1 MGNFFQRQC
10 RKKHIPIWRKCNG
23 GGGMSF
29 SFPSLLF
36 HEGRTYGQPEVV
48 PISLPQVATGL
59 RSRLPGSFR
68 RRGFQPDLLMPQEA
82 LFAREAHSMQAAMR
96 RALLRRGRSGN
107 AAFSKIESNV
117 AGNLYRMCR
126 KEESADDRNRS
137 KTSETE
143 ISDYFLERRQ
153 PEYGDQGVK
162 KEVKDET
169 KNRIRVISW
178 ILFVIYIGLLIYFL
192 FLSEEYGRTSF
203 DQRMYRYNLTPFQEI
218 KRFWIYRHRVGFW
231 VSFLNLAGNVI
242 GFLPFGFFLPILSR
256 RLRNGVLVTMSG
268 FGLSLLVESIQ
279 LIFKVG
285 CFDVDD
291 LILNTLGV
299 LFGYLSF
306 WICNGIRRMSYE
318 KKI

>member
-1 MGNFFQRQC
+1 M
-10 RKKHIPIWRKCNG
+10 
-23 GGGMSF
+23 
-29 SFPSLLF
+29 
-36 HEGRTYGQPEVV
+36 
-48 PISLPQVATGL
+48 
-59 RSRLPGSFR
+59 
-68 RRGFQPDLLMPQEA
+68 
-82 LFAREAHSMQAAMR
+82 
-96 RALLRRGRSGN
+96 
-107 AAFSKIESNV
+107 
-117 AGNLYRMCR
+117 
-126 KEESADDRNRS
+126 
-137 KTSETE
+137 
-143 ISDYFLERRQ
+143 
-153 PEYGDQGVK
+153 
-162 KEVKDET
+162 KDET

-218 KRFWIYRHRVGFW
+218 KRFWIYRHRV
-231 VSFLNLAGNVI
+231 
-242 GFLPFGFFLPILSR
+242 GFFLPILSR

-306 WICNGIRRMSYE
+306 WICNGIRRMIYE

>member
-1 MGNFFQRQC
+1 M
-10 RKKHIPIWRKCNG
+10 
-23 GGGMSF
+23 
-29 SFPSLLF
+29 
-36 HEGRTYGQPEVV
+36 
-48 PISLPQVATGL
+48 
-59 RSRLPGSFR
+59 
-68 RRGFQPDLLMPQEA
+68 
-82 LFAREAHSMQAAMR
+82 
-96 RALLRRGRSGN
+96 
-107 AAFSKIESNV
+107 
-117 AGNLYRMCR
+117 
-126 KEESADDRNRS
+126 
-137 KTSETE
+137 
-143 ISDYFLERRQ
+143 
-153 PEYGDQGVK
+153 
-162 KEVKDET
+162 
-169 KNRIRVISW
+169 
-178 ILFVIYIGLLIYFL
+178 IYIGLLIYFL

-203 DQRMYRYNLTPFQEI
+203 DQRMYRYNL
-218 KRFWIYRHRVGFW
+218 VGFW

-306 WICNGIRRMSYE
+306 WICNGIRRMIYE

>member
-1 MGNFFQRQC
+1 M
-10 RKKHIPIWRKCNG
+10 
-23 GGGMSF
+23 
-29 SFPSLLF
+29 
-36 HEGRTYGQPEVV
+36 
-48 PISLPQVATGL
+48 
-59 RSRLPGSFR
+59 
-68 RRGFQPDLLMPQEA
+68 
-82 LFAREAHSMQAAMR
+82 
-96 RALLRRGRSGN
+96 
-107 AAFSKIESNV
+107 
-117 AGNLYRMCR
+117 
-126 KEESADDRNRS
+126 
-137 KTSETE
+137 
-143 ISDYFLERRQ
+143 
-153 PEYGDQGVK
+153 
-162 KEVKDET
+162 KDET

-203 DQRMYRYNLTPFQEI
+203 DQRMYRYN
-218 KRFWIYRHRVGFW
+218 RHRVGFW

-306 WICNGIRRMSYE
+306 WICNGIRRMIYE

>member
-1 MGNFFQRQC
+1 M
-10 RKKHIPIWRKCNG
+10 
-23 GGGMSF
+23 
-29 SFPSLLF
+29 
-36 HEGRTYGQPEVV
+36 
-48 PISLPQVATGL
+48 
-59 RSRLPGSFR
+59 
-68 RRGFQPDLLMPQEA
+68 
-82 LFAREAHSMQAAMR
+82 
-96 RALLRRGRSGN
+96 
-107 AAFSKIESNV
+107 
-117 AGNLYRMCR
+117 
-126 KEESADDRNRS
+126 
-137 KTSETE
+137 
-143 ISDYFLERRQ
+143 
-153 PEYGDQGVK
+153 
-162 KEVKDET
+162 KDET

-256 RLRNGVLVTMSG
+256 RLRDGVLVTMSG

-306 WICNGIRRMSYE
+306 WICNGIRRMIYE

>member
-1 MGNFFQRQC
+1 M
-10 RKKHIPIWRKCNG
+10 
-23 GGGMSF
+23 
-29 SFPSLLF
+29 
-36 HEGRTYGQPEVV
+36 
-48 PISLPQVATGL
+48 
-59 RSRLPGSFR
+59 
-68 RRGFQPDLLMPQEA
+68 
-82 LFAREAHSMQAAMR
+82 
-96 RALLRRGRSGN
+96 
-107 AAFSKIESNV
+107 
-117 AGNLYRMCR
+117 
-126 KEESADDRNRS
+126 
-137 KTSETE
+137 
-143 ISDYFLERRQ
+143 
-153 PEYGDQGVK
+153 
-162 KEVKDET
+162 KDET

-218 KRFWIYRHRVGFW
+218 KRFW

-306 WICNGIRRMSYE
+306 WICNGIRRMIYE